1 MFNICIHLLLSMF
14 IIMYSLNVNH
24 ERLEDALDE
33 YMKGERITE
42 YKCEECKSN
51 TQSAIA
57 LGELKDIFI
66 IQLMRFSFSDTE
78 ARKLF
83 NCVHFPRILDMGKY
97 VNNNRTE
104 GEAPLDKCENEN
116 DEGNLYDLV
125 GIVMHSGIV
134 GTGHYYCFL
143 KNTTPIAGDT
153 TTTGSTEWLRFD
165 DKNVRPWDID
175 ANFEKDCFG
184 DGTEDSATPYILI
197 YSRHIKRYEEL
208 EAKRCRFDT
217 DSPILSFSRAMPMT
231 SSAKSAESGITVVSS
246 TTPEVPVPEPAQSR
260 EKQIELNPSEI
271 IKGIEAENKERDKM
285 SSAFNMN
292 YINFV
297 RRMYENVDKSKSSK
311 DQMYL
316 LVPIYYMTLF
326 SEIVNST
333 EFNSSWLNIIDNITK
348 NNINVNILIHK
359 EIAFIRLFFSY

>member
-1 MFNICIHLLLSMF
+1 
-14 IIMYSLNVNH
+14 MYSLNVNH

-33 YMKGERITE
+33 YMKGERISE

-51 TQSAIA
+51 TQSAIT
-57 LGELKDIFI
+57 LSELKDIFI
-66 IQLMRFSFSDTE
+66 IQLMRFSFSNTE
-78 ARKLF
+78 AMKLF
-83 NCVHFPRILDMGKY
+83 NRVHFPRILDMGKY

-104 GEAPLDKCENEN
+104 GEAPLDKCDNEN

-125 GIVMHSGIV
+125 GVIMHSGIV

-143 KNTTPIAGDT
+143 KNTTAT
-153 TTTGSTEWLRFD
+153 TTTAGSTEWLRFD
-165 DKNVRPWDID
+165 DKNVKAWDID

-217 DSPILSFSRAMPMT
+217 DSPILSFSGAMPMT
-231 SSAKSAESGITVVSS
+231 SSATSATSGIAA
-246 TTPEVPVPEPAQSR
+246 VPPATLEEPAPESAKSK
-260 EKQIELNPSEI
+260 EKLFELNPSEI

-285 SSAFNMN
+285 SSAFNMV

-297 RRMYENVDKSKSSK
+297 RRMYENVDKLKGNK
-311 DQMYL
+311 EYLYL
-316 LVPIYYMTLF
+316 LVPMCYMMLF

-333 EFNSSWLNIIDNITK
+333 EFNSSWLKIIDNITK
-348 NNINVNILIHK
+348 DNINVNILH
-359 EIAFIRLFFSY
+359 L